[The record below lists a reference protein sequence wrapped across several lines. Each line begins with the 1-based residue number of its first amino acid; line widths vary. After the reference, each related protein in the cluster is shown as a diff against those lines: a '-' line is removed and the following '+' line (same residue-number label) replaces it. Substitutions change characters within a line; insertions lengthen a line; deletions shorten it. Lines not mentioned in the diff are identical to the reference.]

1 MADKAKIPLL
11 VICGPTATGKTGVAI
26 EMCKRL
32 NGEVIGADSMQI
44 YQNLNIGTAKP
55 TCAEMQMAIHH
66 LVDFLPPSKKL
77 SVADYMQG
85 ANARIAEI
93 NGRGKLP
100 IMVGGTGQYISSVVK
115 GLHLTADKPDAALR
129 QRLALQAETE
139 GIQAIYNRLCEID
152 LMYAKTLHPNDKN
165 RVLRAMELYLQT
177 GITMSVQLE
186 NSVPS
191 EKPYNDLIIGLT
203 YSNRELLYENI
214 NKRVDIMVE
223 NGLLSEAKLVYENQN
238 LYITAAQAIGYKEL
252 FPYFDGV
259 MPLEECIIKLKQ
271 ASRNYAKRQL
281 TWFKRMDNI
290 NWITVDTENAVEK
303 ILELQGSVN
312 G

>member
-32 NGEVIGADSMQI
+32 KGEVIGADSMQI

-66 LVDFLPPSKKL
+66 LVDFLPPDKKF
-77 SVADYMQG
+77 SVADYMQA
-85 ANARIAEI
+85 ANASIAEI

-115 GLHLTADKPDAALR
+115 GLHLTADKPDADLR

-139 GIQAIYNRLCEID
+139 GIQAIYNCLCEID

-177 GITMSVQLE
+177 GITMSV
-186 NSVPS
+186 
-191 EKPYNDLIIGLT
+191 
-203 YSNRELLYENI
+203 
-214 NKRVDIMVE
+214 
-223 NGLLSEAKLVYENQN
+223 
-238 LYITAAQAIGYKEL
+238 
-252 FPYFDGV
+252 
-259 MPLEECIIKLKQ
+259 
-271 ASRNYAKRQL
+271 
-281 TWFKRMDNI
+281 
-290 NWITVDTENAVEK
+290 
-303 ILELQGSVN
+303 
-312 G
+312 